1 MECKKRISKFTKLIN
16 VERNASEIGE
26 NVRKNTEKIIGY
38 IQKNG
43 VENMYEGMEEYIN
56 KRKLDS
62 MKKIE
67 GQNTG
72 YIAGYSREER
82 TTDGFGIGEIEY

>member
-1 MECKKRISKFTKLIN
+1 MEGKKRISKFTKLIN

-62 MKKIE
+62 MYPI
-67 GQNTG
+67 
-72 YIAGYSREER
+72 I
-82 TTDGFGIGEIEY
+82 F